1 MLIGASA
8 EYYIKSSELLHSMSW
23 AVLSAALLHCGIELK
38 TKLPPKKNLNNWKE
52 NKMPLVNIEVIE
64 NVFTPEQKKEMI
76 EKVSETMISIE
87 GEALRPYT
95 LVKIDEVKDGNWSV
109 GGQIV
114 TARDAHRLQQTKAK
128 AA

>member
-1 MLIGASA
+1 
-8 EYYIKSSELLHSMSW
+8 
-23 AVLSAALLHCGIELK
+23 
-38 TKLPPKKNLNNWKE
+38 
-52 NKMPLVNIEVIE
+52 MPLVSIQLIE
-64 NVFTPEQKKEMI
+64 NVFTPAQKKEMI

-114 TARDAHRLQQTKAK
+114 TASDVRSLQQTKAK

>member
-1 MLIGASA
+1 
-8 EYYIKSSELLHSMSW
+8 
-23 AVLSAALLHCGIELK
+23 
-38 TKLPPKKNLNNWKE
+38 
-52 NKMPLVNIEVIE
+52 MPLVNIQVIE

-76 EKVSETMISIE
+76 EKVSEVMISIE

-109 GGQIV
+109 GGRIV
-114 TARDAHRLQQTKAK
+114 TAGDARHLRQTSAK

>member
-1 MLIGASA
+1 
-8 EYYIKSSELLHSMSW
+8 
-23 AVLSAALLHCGIELK
+23 
-38 TKLPPKKNLNNWKE
+38 
-52 NKMPLVNIEVIE
+52 MPLVNIEVIE

-76 EKVSETMISIE
+76 EKVTNAMISIE

-109 GGQIV
+109 GGQIIRTSDV
-114 TARDAHRLQQTKAK
+114 HRLRQTKAK

>member
-1 MLIGASA
+1 
-8 EYYIKSSELLHSMSW
+8 
-23 AVLSAALLHCGIELK
+23 
-38 TKLPPKKNLNNWKE
+38 
-52 NKMPLVNIEVIE
+52 MPLVNIEVIE

-76 EKVSETMISIE
+76 EKVSEVMVSIE

-109 GGQIV
+109 GGKIV
-114 TARDAHRLQQTKAK
+114 TAGDACRLRQTKAK